1 MQWIKRIFSKDEAKP
16 QGTPSAK
23 NVVLTSGREVP
34 SSLSHLLKG
43 YRLCVTMSM
52 NTPLKRLE
60 RDGEIAEKPSD
71 VPPHLAIWLPE
82 LKSAEDLGLNLPDL
96 TPQTR
101 ASQFGYIPHDGG
113 DALNFL
119 KKYRMIIESE
129 AAEGEKREQLDRL
142 ENAYGDLVA
151 KVTHDLAAYYFQGQL
166 QRDLNCGPVTAQR
179 LYDAG
184 LTTPAK
190 VKSAPLKT
198 LCSINGIGQKT
209 ALKLQGTQ
217 RPL

>member
-1 MQWIKRIFSKDEAKP
+1 MQWIKRIFSKDSAKP
-16 QGTPSAK
+16 EAIASAK
-23 NVVLTSGREVP
+23 HVVITSGREVP

-52 NTPLKRLE
+52 NTPLELLE
-60 RDGEIAEKPSD
+60 RDGEIAEKPSN
-71 VPPHLAIWLPE
+71 VPPHLAIWSPE
-82 LKSAEDLGLNLPDL
+82 PKSAQELGLNLPDL

-119 KKYRMIIESE
+119 KKYRRIIESE
-129 AAEGEKREQLDRL
+129 AAEDEKREELDRL
-142 ENAYGDLVA
+142 ENTFGDLVA

-166 QRDLNCGPVTAQR
+166 QRDLNCGPVTAKK

-190 VKSAPLKT
+190 VESAPLKE

-209 ALKLQGTQ
+209 ALKLQGSL
-217 RPL
+217 RP